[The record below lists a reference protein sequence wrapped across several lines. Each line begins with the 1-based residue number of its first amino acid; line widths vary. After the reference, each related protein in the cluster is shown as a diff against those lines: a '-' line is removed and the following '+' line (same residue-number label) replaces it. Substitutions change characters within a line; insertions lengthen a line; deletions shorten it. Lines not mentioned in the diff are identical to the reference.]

1 MYFLLVYSQIWLNL
15 PNGGSPHLLHLF
27 MENHH
32 FGFVTKFVK
41 KNTDDNHN
49 SSIQKKTKTKTKKQN
64 KTQLNSTQSFTASS
78 KGAILQHC
86 CIGWLQNS
94 YECVEKNHLLPS
106 PDILLALCVGSIFV
120 CWSGW
125 LGCDFLFLFCSS
137 LFSLNSV

>member
-1 MYFLLVYSQIWLNL
+1 MIATFAASFYGKSPLWLRHKI
-15 PNGGSPHLLHLF
+15 P
-27 MENHH
+27 
-32 FGFVTKFVK
+32 K

-64 KTQLNSTQSFTASS
+64 KTQLNSTQLNSELHRS

-125 LGCDFLFLFCSS
+125 VGCDFFFLFFSS